1 MEGDVIERQIKE
13 FARGVVDIISKDE
26 LKKKL
31 KKGKP
36 LRVKAGF
43 DPTAPDIHLGHTVLL
58 QKMKQFQDLGHEV
71 IFLIGDF
78 TGMIGD
84 PSGKNSTRP
93 PLTREEVAV
102 NAKTYQDQIFKILD
116 PDKTIVAFN
125 SEWMDSMT
133 VSDFIK
139 LASHQTVARMLERD
153 DFKQRFSQQRP
164 ISIHEFLYPFVQ
176 GYDSVALKSDIEL
189 GGTDQIFNL
198 LMGREIQKAYGQ
210 EQQVI
215 MTMPL
220 LVGLDGIQKMS
231 KSYNNYVG
239 IYDEPSDMFG
249 KIMSI
254 SDEIMWSYYE
264 VLSEKPL
271 HEIEQMKKEV
281 SVEKLHPMEAKMGL
295 AAEIVQRFHDAGL
308 ARKAKADFEKVFRG
322 KELPDNMPEIS
333 MKIEKPWICTVIK
346 DAGLAG
352 STSEAKRLIG
362 QGAIKLNGEKIAD
375 DTLVLSP
382 NKYIIQAGKRK
393 FARVEIL

>member
-1 MEGDVIERQIKE
+1 MIERQIKE